1 MTTGFLCRL
10 WVLYR
15 WELLAPRPRVKNVE
29 SLSRGKN
36 SLGLWLESIEGHSFE
51 ESARTEKQQ
60 EPPNLNIKKDLVAST
75 RRLQSY
81 RPQVFNCNI
90 IDPTTFV
97 PYLALNSASQM
108 ALLGLYFSLDFFPP
122 PVPRRGAGIRTR
134 VTRVE

>member
-1 MTTGFLCRL
+1 MSSHCQKERT
-10 WVLYR
+10 
-15 WELLAPRPRVKNVE
+15 
-29 SLSRGKN
+29 
-36 SLGLWLESIEGHSFE
+36 LGLWLESIEGHSFE
-51 ESARTEKQQ
+51 ESARTENQQ

-108 ALLGLYFSLDFFPP
+108 MALLGLYFSLYFFLLPML
-122 PVPRRGAGIRTR
+122 RRGAGNRTH